1 MDEKKKRLSFFE
13 AASIVAG
20 YGIGGGIM
28 AVPYLAS
35 LSGIIPFLAVLIAS
49 YLFSLLIHLMV
60 AEIVMRDSGKGQ
72 LVELFGKYL
81 FRGRGGAAF
90 TWFFFALIL
99 FAFLATLAA
108 YIAGGGEILR
118 DILGIPFWAGQLITY
133 IVAASVVFFGL
144 KAVGLSEKY
153 AVAAIILI
161 VGALVAG
168 SLRLPFH
175 VRAFGDGGM
184 NEALALYGMVMFSFS
199 ALFSVPQAVEGL
211 SWNPRRV
218 PAAVAVGMG
227 ITGIVIALITL
238 AAMGVS
244 PEVTR
249 VAIIG
254 WGKAIGAW
262 AYIFGGLFVLLAML
276 TSYWAISLALA
287 DILKQRLKWSDRIS
301 WLAATLPTFL
311 IVIIGVTDF
320 LGFMRLAGGAI
331 ALLVAILVVP
341 VLNGARK
348 HGDVRNPEW
357 TLGFFGTAF
366 FQVLV
371 IIAFLAMAVG
381 SIVTVK

>member
-35 LSGIIPFLAVLIAS
+35 LSGIIPFLAILIAS

-60 AEIVMRDSGKGQ
+60 AEMVMRDSGRGQ

-81 FRGRGGAAF
+81 FRGKGGVAF

-108 YIAGGGEILR
+108 YIAGGGEILH

-133 IVAASVVFFGL
+133 VVAASVVFFGL

-175 VRAFGDGGM
+175 VQAFGDGGM

-218 PAAVAVGMG
+218 PAAVAAGMG
-227 ITGIVIALITL
+227 ITGIVITLITL
-238 AAMGVS
+238 AAMGFS
-244 PEVTR
+244 EEVTK

-254 WGKAIGAW
+254 WGKAIGPW

-287 DILKQRLKWSDRIS
+287 DILKQRLKLSDRIS
-301 WLAATLPTFL
+301 WLTATLPTFL

-341 VLNGARK
+341 VLNGARR

-357 TLGFFGTAF
+357 SLGFFGTAF

-381 SIVTVK
+381 SMVTI

>member
-1 MDEKKKRLSFFE
+1 MSEKKKRLSFFE
-13 AASIVAG
+13 AAAIVAG

-35 LSGIIPFLAVLIAS
+35 LSGIVPFLGVLIAS

-60 AEIVMRDSGKGQ
+60 AEIVMRDSGTSQ

-81 FRGRGGAAF
+81 FRGKGGVVF

-99 FAFLATLAA
+99 LAFLATLAA

-118 DILGIPFWAGQLITY
+118 DILGLPLWAGQLLTY
-133 IVAASVVFFGL
+133 AVAASVVFFGL

-153 AVAAIILI
+153 AVAAIIII

-175 VRAFGDGGM
+175 VQAFGGGM

-211 SWNPRRV
+211 SWNAKKV
-218 PAAVAVGMG
+218 PAAVAAGMG
-227 ITGIVIALITL
+227 ITGLVITLITVT
-238 AAMGVS
+238 ATGFS
-244 PEVTR
+244 EEVTK

-254 WGKAIGAW
+254 WGRAIGPW
-262 AYIFGGLFVLLAML
+262 AFVFGGLFVLLAML

-287 DILKQRLKWSDRIS
+287 DILKQRLRWGERVS

-311 IVIIGVTDF
+311 IVILGVSDF

-341 VLNGARK
+341 VLNGARR
-348 HGDVRNPEW
+348 HGDVQNPEW
-357 TLGFFGTAF
+357 GLGFFGTPF
-366 FQVLV
+366 FQLLV
-371 IIAFLAMAVG
+371 ILAFLVMAAG
-381 SIVTVK
+381 SMVSVK

>member
-1 MDEKKKRLSFFE
+1 MSEKKKRLSFFE
-13 AASIVAG
+13 AAAIVAG

-35 LSGIIPFLAVLIAS
+35 LSGILPFLGVLIAS

-60 AEIVMRDSGKGQ
+60 AEMVMRDSGTSQ

-81 FRGRGGAAF
+81 FRGKGGVAF

-118 DILGIPFWAGQLITY
+118 DILGLPLRAGQILTY
-133 IVAASVVFFGL
+133 AVAASVVFFGL

-153 AVAAIILI
+153 AVGAIILI
-161 VGALVAG
+161 VGALVGG
-168 SLRLPFH
+168 SLHLPFR
-175 VRAFGDGGM
+175 VQAFTGGGM
-184 NEALALYGMVMFSFS
+184 NEILALYGMVMFSFS

-211 SWNPRRV
+211 SWNAKKV
-218 PAAVAVGMG
+218 PAAVAAGMG
-227 ITGIVIALITL
+227 VTGLVISLITV
-238 AAMGVS
+238 AAMGFS
-244 PEVTR
+244 QEVTK

-254 WGKAIGAW
+254 WGRAIGPW
-262 AYIFGGLFVLLAML
+262 AFVFGGLFVLLAML

-287 DILKQRLKWSDRIS
+287 DILKQRLKWGERVS

-311 IVIIGVTDF
+311 IVILGVSDF

-341 VLNGARK
+341 VLNGARR

-357 TLGFFGTAF
+357 SLRFFGTAF
-366 FQVLV
+366 FQLLV
-371 IIAFLAMAVG
+371 ILAFLVMAVG
-381 SIVTVK
+381 SMVSVK